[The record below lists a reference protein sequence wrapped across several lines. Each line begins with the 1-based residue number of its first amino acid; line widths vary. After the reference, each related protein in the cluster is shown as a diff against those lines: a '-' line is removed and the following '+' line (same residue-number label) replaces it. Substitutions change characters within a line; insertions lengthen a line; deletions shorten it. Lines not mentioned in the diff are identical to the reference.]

1 MDRPTLLQKVVEWLR
16 AGYPDGVPHTDYIPL
31 VALLR
36 RQLTDDE
43 VTQVSAELVRDSAL
57 PPEPISRIDAGVKIT
72 HYTHELPHEDD
83 ISRVRAHLVSR
94 GWPFS
99 DDPAGNAPS
108 GEGPRGDDPA
118 GDDPGGDDPTDGAPS

>member
-16 AGYPDGVPHTDYIPL
+16 AGYPDGVPHNDYIPL

-43 VTQVSAELVRDSAL
+43 VTQVSAELVRESPP
-57 PPEPISRIDAGVKIT
+57 PPEPISRIDTAVKIS
-72 HYTHELPHEDD
+72 HYTRDLPHEDD
-83 ISRVRAHLVSR
+83 ISRVRAHLISR

-99 DDPAGNAPS
+99 DDPD
-108 GEGPRGDDPA
+108 GDDA
-118 GDDPGGDDPTDGAPS
+118 DSADPDGNDPTDGDPS